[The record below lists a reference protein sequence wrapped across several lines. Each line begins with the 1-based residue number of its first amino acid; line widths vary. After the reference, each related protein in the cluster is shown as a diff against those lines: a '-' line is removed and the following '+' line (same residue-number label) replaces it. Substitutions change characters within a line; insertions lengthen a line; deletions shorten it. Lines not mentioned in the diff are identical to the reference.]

1 MARARF
7 LTFHFTLF
15 FTFHFTRHFTPF
27 FTLFTGQPMTA
38 RERLLEAARKVFAL
52 YGYEGATTRRIATE
66 AEVTE
71 VTMFRLFGSKNGL
84 LDEAVRVAVTEEHA
98 IPLPE
103 EPRDAREELT
113 QWCAA
118 EIHRLRAS
126 RAVILQCLAEEAAH
140 PDLAAAGASPLAA
153 SGEELNRYVSRLP
166 VGAAVTPEE
175 RQAAVTMLLAA
186 LHSDALGRQI
196 LPGIHPLP
204 DQSVSRLYVGLFLRA
219 LQVD

>member
-1 MARARF
+1 MASAVTEISARD
-7 LTFHFTLF
+7 
-15 FTFHFTRHFTPF
+15 
-27 FTLFTGQPMTA
+27 
-38 RERLLEAARKVFAL
+38 RLIQAARNVFAR
-52 YGYEGATTRRIATE
+52 YGYNGATTRRIATE

-98 IPLPE
+98 VPLPE
-103 EPRDAREELT
+103 EPRNPRDELT
-113 QWCAA
+113 QWCEA

-166 VGAAVTPEE
+166 VGAAVTAEE
-175 RQAAVTMLLAA
+175 RQAAATMLLAA

-204 DQSVSRLYVGLFLRA
+204 DRSASRLYVGLLLRA
-219 LQVD
+219 LQVE